1 MLYEDRIP
9 MEKLV
14 PSFFQKIEFY
24 FHGVINGFTDMFDV
38 SDPYGDPGWYK
49 TDLDRIVGES

>member
-1 MLYEDRIP
+1 